1 MLRVTNFLSMRFI
14 LLLLLCITAAP
25 YMAIAEVQ
33 LQLCSLVTIQTKQS
47 SIELLDARVYR
58 KEIGKFKIF
67 DKPQWDK
74 VQLQGGFLPA
84 LQSLHDSL
92 AAALNMTQHYLIRIR
107 SFYVQETFLKGSSM
121 RYARLHYQAD
131 YFAQSKDRSYRLVH
145 SADTSHLMQ
154 TYLLPLTAASEIK
167 VLLHSCMIRC
177 KNGLPALTSV
187 QLGELQKTTLLPE
200 REREFPGGH
209 GNDGLYFNW
218 QQLSDNQPQSTQL
231 RILRIAGLGEM
242 KVLDTLSHK
251 KSTLSLFMLYA
262 YMRQGIL
269 YKCTRFG
276 SFPLLNINR
285 QFYYVGY
292 HENFFTFRPD
302 LHLSKRLSKK
312 GGYTLTPEDVDHQK
326 YLFRIDA
333 LSGRSSVVCSVTP
346 QDDYTHL
353 LMELERE

>member
-1 MLRVTNFLSMRFI
+1 MHKAMLLFMLR
-14 LLLLLCITAAP
+14 LLLPALLLCPVLWCRADVVLSLSTAANP
-25 YMAIAEVQ
+25 
-33 LQLCSLVTIQTKQS
+33 KG
-47 SIELLDARVYR
+47 SIELLDTRAYQ
-58 KEIGKFKIF
+58 KEIGKFKVF

-92 AAALNMTQHYLIRIR
+92 AATLHMTQHYLIRIR

-121 RYARLHYQAD
+121 RFARLHYQAD
-131 YFAQSKDRSYRLVH
+131 YFAQSKDRSYRLVY

-177 KNGLPALTSV
+177 KNGLPTPNSLT
-187 QLGELQKTTLLPE
+187 LNELRQHTLLPE
-200 REREFPGGH
+200 REREFPGGNS
-209 GNDGLYFNW
+209 NDGLYFSW
-218 QQLSDNQPQSTQL
+218 QQLYDNQPQSTQL

-242 KVLDTLSHK
+242 NVLDTLTHK
-251 KSTLSLFMLYA
+251 KRTLSLFMLYA

-292 HENFFTFRPD
+292 HENFFTFRPN

-333 LSGRSSVVCSVTP
+333 LSGRSSVVCSITP
-346 QDDYTHL
+346 QDDYTRI
-353 LMELERE
+353 LMELE